1 LYSFGHLLKRS
12 LDPLPTLLYAGS
24 KTLTSSDPKPISPPE
39 IGLFFV
45 PSATPSMIQFPLPT
59 ASRKV
64 HRLRYR
70 SIDTVSEKRP
80 NRHLVFSWDYPVK
93 PDVDTLEE
101 MDEEEAWQVELDR
114 MMEKVEKDVGDQED
128 TAAAPALEM
137 PVEAEQESDI
147 EAEDTIDSSNES
159 LTTPWNVDIK
169 IDIHTLCTADLRMP
183 DRPVDA
189 HLSARSV
196 SPLMPRTLPW
206 KSVHPRERLSAVRE
220 FFLCLERR
228 LAGTEQ
234 KVLKL
239 APAHVTVQIEG
250 RDHRFA
256 LIAEEECEI
265 TEVERGDGVILR
277 TTKFVEPNITW
288 SKPTSYTEVSTDKA
302 LI

>member
-1 LYSFGHLLKRS
+1 
-12 LDPLPTLLYAGS
+12 
-24 KTLTSSDPKPISPPE
+24 
-39 IGLFFV
+39 
-45 PSATPSMIQFPLPT
+45 MIQYPLQT
-59 ASRKV
+59 SSRKV

-80 NRHLVFSWDYPVK
+80 NRHLVFSWNYPTK
-93 PDVDTLEE
+93 PDLATMEE
-101 MDEEEAWQVELDR
+101 MDEEEGWQMEMDR

-128 TAAAPALEM
+128 STEAVRTEMAPEL
-137 PVEAEQESDI
+137 EQES
-147 EAEDTIDSSNES
+147 ENEVHENETIDGSADP
-159 LTTPWNVDIK
+159 LATPWNADIK

-189 HLSARSV
+189 HLSARST

-206 KSVHPRERLSAVRE
+206 NSVHPRERISAVRE
-220 FFLCLERR
+220 FFLGLERR
-228 LAGTEQ
+228 VAGTEQ

-239 APAHVTVQIEG
+239 APAHVTVEIDG

-277 TTKFVEPNITW
+277 TTKSFEPNIAW
-288 SKPTSYTEVSTDKA
+288 SKPTSYTEVSNLLNLHVIRA
-302 LI
+302 NNAA